1 MNYILLDLEFNQA
14 YNKNLIN
21 LKCPFEIIQIGA
33 VKLDEKL
40 KTISTFNRLIK
51 PEVYTSIHPFIKKM
65 TGISAQNLISAE
77 SFKKV
82 YENFI
87 NFIGTE
93 SVLSVWGMA
102 DIKELFRNAE
112 YHSLD
117 ISLIP
122 REYINVQFYASKY
135 LKNPRGTNVG
145 LRNAVELFNIPDKDQ
160 FHNAFY
166 DAYYTAE
173 IFKKIFSNEIKPKMY
188 NLNKD
193 KLLNRCND
201 KKTTLDTHNLM
212 KQFEKMFNREM
223 TSEEQSI
230 IKLAYIM
237 GKTNQFQIELPYKAS
252 EKK

>member
-33 VKLDEKL
+33 VKLDENL
-40 KTISTFNRLIK
+40 QTISTFNRLIK

-65 TGISAQNLISAE
+65 TGISAQSLISAE

-87 NFIGTE
+87 KFIGMG
-93 SVLSVWGMA
+93 SILSVWGMA

-117 ISLIP
+117 MSLIP

-135 LKNPRGTNVG
+135 LKNPKGTNVG
-145 LRNAVELFNIPDKDQ
+145 LRNAVELFNIPDKNQ

-173 IFKKIFSNEIKPKMY
+173 IFKKIFSNEIKPKIY

-237 GKTNQFQIELPYKAS
+237 GKTSQFQIEIPCNTS